1 MTLEIDPDVHMDDA
15 DSVLS
20 NGLGSSEAGHGNLDT
35 WLEQLRQCKP
45 LTEKEVQQLCNMAK
59 NVLQFEQ
66 NVQPVQAPVTVCG
79 DVHGQFHDLMELF
92 SVGGPCPETNYL
104 FMGDYVDRGYNSVES
119 VSFLVAMKVR
129 YPKRITIL
137 RGNHESRQTTQ
148 VYGFYDECL
157 RKYGSASVWRMF
169 TDLFDYFPITA
180 LVDNKIFCLHGGLS
194 PSIDSIDNIRSLNRF
209 QEVPHDGPMSDLL
222 WSDPDERSNWGVSP
236 RGAGFTFGQDISK
249 QFNHRNN
256 LQMISRAHQLVM
268 DGYAWSHEQQVVTIF
283 SAPNYCYRCGNLAA
297 IMELDE
303 DLYTSF
309 LQYDPCPRANEPSV
323 TRKTP
328 DYFL

>member
-1 MTLEIDPDVHMDDA
+1 MSLEIDPDVRMEDGD
-15 DSVLS
+15 DSVLNSGLVES
-20 NGLGSSEAGHGNLDT
+20 NHGDLDA
-35 WLEQLRQCKP
+35 WLEQLKECKP
-45 LTEKEVQQLCNMAK
+45 LSEKDIQKLCSMAK

-79 DVHGQFHDLMELF
+79 DIHGQFHDLMELF

-104 FMGDYVDRGYNSVES
+104 FMGDYVDRGYHSVES
-119 VSFLVAMKVR
+119 VSYLVVMKLR

-236 RGAGFTFGQDISK
+236 RGAGFTFGADISK

-268 DGYAWSHEQQVVTIF
+268 DGYAWNHEQQVVTVF

-303 DLYTSF
+303 DLYSSF
-309 LQYDPCPRANEPSV
+309 LQYDPCPRTNEPSV